1 MQEEKKVQKL
11 PMQSNQFQLNKMSFQ
26 YNPKNNPRVII
37 IQKLYGK
44 FYNKDEDLIFPK
56 HRFKKFIKDVVNGT
70 IERDEVIN
78 EEIKNHLNS
87 DLNLKNLDKVFE
99 VIIKSAI
106 FEFLYKPKTSIKII
120 IKEYLNASNF
130 FIDMSKTKYL
140 NALLDKISKK
150 IRKSNE

>member
-1 MQEEKKVQKL
+1 MIKKY
-11 PMQSNQFQLNKMSFQ
+11 S
-26 YNPKNNPRVII
+26 PKYNPRVIV

-44 FYNKDEDLIFPK
+44 FYNKDENITFPK

-78 EEIKNHLNS
+78 DEIKNHLNT
-87 DLNLKNLDKVFE
+87 DVNINNLDKVFQ
-99 VIIKSAI
+99 VIVKSAI
-106 FEFLYKPKTSIKII
+106 YEFLYMPKTSIKII

-130 FIDMSKTKYL
+130 FIENSQTKYL

-150 IRKSNE
+150 IRVSNG